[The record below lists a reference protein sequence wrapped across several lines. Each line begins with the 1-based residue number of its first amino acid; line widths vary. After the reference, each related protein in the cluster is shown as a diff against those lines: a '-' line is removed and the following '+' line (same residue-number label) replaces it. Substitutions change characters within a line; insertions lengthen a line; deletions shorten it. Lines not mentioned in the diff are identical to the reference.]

1 MRILI
6 ALTYYRPHVS
16 GLTIYVERLA
26 HALATRGHQVTLLT
40 SQYDRALPRYENDQ
54 GVDVMRVPVVWR
66 VSKGVVMPT
75 IGWHATRLALSHD
88 VLNLHLP
95 QFDAAGLAL
104 RGRLFQRPVVLT
116 YHSDLAL
123 PPSFAHWLA
132 GHVIA
137 LSHRVALRLADVIV
151 TNTEDFAQHSPVLSR
166 YRAKVSAIPPPIEI
180 PFPTPD
186 SCAMFRAK
194 FNLDGWGPLIGVVGR
209 LSAEKGVEY
218 LLAALPAILARFPN
232 ASVVHVGP
240 REPVGEATYSQ
251 RLAPLLARHRDKY
264 RFIGV
269 VTTEELAAFF
279 ASCAV
284 HVLPSVNSTET
295 FGMVQVEAA
304 LCGTPTVATAL
315 PGVRMA
321 TQMTGMGCVVPPR
334 DAPALADAICEV
346 LAHRAEYVRPQAEI
360 ARQFAPAT
368 IAARYEALFEH
379 LRAHRAGADNL
390 NTGEHA

>member
-26 HALATRGHQVTLLT
+26 HALAARGHQVTLLT
-40 SQYDRALPRYENDQ
+40 SQYDRALPRYENDH
-54 GVDVMRVPVVWR
+54 GVNVVRVPVMLR
-66 VSKGVVMPT
+66 VSKGAVMPT
-75 IGWHATRLALSHD
+75 IGWHATRLALTHD
-88 VLNLHLP
+88 ILNLHLP

-104 RGRLFQRPVVLT
+104 RGRLFERPVVLT

-132 GHVIA
+132 GRVIA

-151 TNTEDFAQHSPVLSR
+151 TNTEDFARHSPILSR
-166 YRAKVSAIPPPIEI
+166 YLAKVHAIPPPIEI

-186 SCAMFRAK
+186 SCAMFRSK
-194 FNLDGWGPLIGVVGR
+194 YNLDAPGPLVGIVGR
-209 LSAEKGVEY
+209 VAAEKGIEY
-218 LLAALPAILARFPN
+218 LLEALPAILAQFPD
-232 ASVVHVGP
+232 ALVVHVGP
-240 REPVGEATYSQ
+240 REPVGEAEYAR
-251 RLAPLLARHRDKY
+251 RLAPLLARYRDKY
-264 RFIGV
+264 RFIGII
-269 VTTEELAAFF
+269 TTEELAAFF

-295 FGMVQVEAA
+295 FGMVQIEAA

-315 PGVRMA
+315 PGVRIA
-321 TQMTGMGCVVPPR
+321 SQLTGMGRVVPPR
-334 DAPALADAICEV
+334 DSRALAEAICEV
-346 LAHRAEYVRPQAEI
+346 LAHRKEYVRPQAEI
-360 ARQFAPAT
+360 AHQFAPDT

-379 LRAHRAGADNL
+379 LRARQN
-390 NTGEHA
+390 

>member
-1 MRILI
+1 MRLLI

-26 HALATRGHQVTLLT
+26 HALVARGHQVTILT
-40 SQYDRALPRYENDQ
+40 SQYDRVLPRYESDQ
-54 GVDVMRVPVVWR
+54 GVNVVRVPVVLR

-75 IGWHATRLALSHD
+75 IGWHATRLALTHD
-88 VLNLHLP
+88 LLNLHLP

-137 LSHRVALRLADVIV
+137 LSHRIALRLADVIV
-151 TNTEDFAQHSPVLSR
+151 TNTEDFAHHSPVLSQ
-166 YRAKVSAIPPPIEI
+166 YRTKVHAIPPPIAI
-180 PFPTPD
+180 PLPTPD
-186 SCAMFRAK
+186 SCSTFRAK
-194 FNLDGWGPLIGVVGR
+194 FNLDGTGSLIGIVGR

-218 LLAALPAILARFPN
+218 LLEGLPTILARFPN
-232 ASVVHVGP
+232 ASVIHVGP
-240 REPVGEATYSQ
+240 REPVGEAAYSQ

-295 FGMVQVEAA
+295 FGMVQIEAA

-315 PGVRMA
+315 PGVRIA
-321 TQMTGMGCVVPPR
+321 SQLTGMGRVVPPR
-334 DAPALADAICEV
+334 DSRALAEAICEV
-346 LAHRAEYVRPQAEI
+346 LAYRKEYVRPQAEI
-360 ARQFAPAT
+360 AHQFAPDT

-379 LRAHRAGADNL
+379 LRARQN
-390 NTGEHA
+390 